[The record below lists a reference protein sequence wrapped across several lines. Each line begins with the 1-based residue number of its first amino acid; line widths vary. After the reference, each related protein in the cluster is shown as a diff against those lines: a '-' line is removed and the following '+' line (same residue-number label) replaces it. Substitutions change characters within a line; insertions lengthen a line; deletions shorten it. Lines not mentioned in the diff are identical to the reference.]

1 MRDSE
6 HRFGWAE
13 SNHHTKRNTIING
26 NASFMPE
33 GYVVLLLVDL
43 DPVIEEPQ
51 WLVFKSCRVKHNES
65 NMFEGTKKYLFK
77 KPIEMKIIQFYQI
90 DIKKVI
96 SMIRSS
102 GFLIVLQQVPSV
114 KSSKSLQ

>member
-1 MRDSE
+1 MS
-6 HRFGWAE
+6 
-13 SNHHTKRNTIING
+13 
-26 NASFMPE
+26 E

-43 DPVIEEPQ
+43 DPVIEE
-51 WLVFKSCRVKHNES
+51 WLMFKNCRVKHNES
-65 NMFEGTKKYLFK
+65 NMFEGIKKYLFK

-96 SMIRSS
+96 SMIRSL